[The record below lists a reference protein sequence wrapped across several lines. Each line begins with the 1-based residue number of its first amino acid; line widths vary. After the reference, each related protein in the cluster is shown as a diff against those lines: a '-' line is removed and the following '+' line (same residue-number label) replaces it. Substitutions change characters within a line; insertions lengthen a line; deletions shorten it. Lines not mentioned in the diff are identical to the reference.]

1 MIEKRNSWWDV
12 PIQSAIWWDCKWL
25 GHQKSSF
32 LYFRAFF
39 CLEFWH
45 SISFKHDIFLEN
57 EPLFILCCLV
67 SYCNNVVSLHSL
79 IFMNGIALATG
90 AIFELY
96 RADWGILLCVGN
108 VRCFTSKFCH
118 LERGAWGFI
127 FGPLAENC
135 FIWLLWPGLLHG
147 INVIKTKSSW
157 MGVYRMIFAIQN
169 VIFKPLVTWAR
180 SFCLSELFMFPLLRA
195 KLFSFAATID
205 LIKQYYQHFLG

>member
-1 MIEKRNSWWDV
+1 MSL
-12 PIQSAIWWDCKWL
+12 C
-25 GHQKSSF
+25 SSF
-32 LYFRAFF
+32 AVSFVIAIMLFNYTPWYLWMVLLLQLELSLNCIELIGGFF
-39 CLEFWH
+39 CVLGMFGA
-45 SISFKHDIFLEN
+45 SLLSF
-57 EPLFILCCLV
+57 V
-67 SYCNNVVSLHSL
+67 TW
-79 IFMNGIALATG
+79 NG
-90 AIFELY
+90 
-96 RADWGILLCVGN
+96 
-108 VRCFTSKFCH
+108 
-118 LERGAWGFI
+118 GAWAFI

-180 SFCLSELFMFPLLRA
+180 SFCLSELFMFPFLRA